1 MQENSIKCNSEHN
14 KEKDRKKKEKSS
26 YLYIEAKKLKV

>member
-14 KEKDRKKKEKSS
+14 KEKDRKKKRKELIPI
-26 YLYIEAKKLKV
+26 Y